1 MKVEK
6 KILITG
12 GTGTTGSRIAKRLV
26 RSGAG
31 VRIASRRMPAM
42 AGTEHVYFDWNDQKT
57 YRDALKNTNSLY
69 LVAPVGVFEPSPLV
83 VPFLEMAAA
92 SGVRRIV
99 LLSAAI
105 IDEDGP
111 VFGKLHHAVRR
122 YVPEW
127 TVLKPSYFMQN
138 FDHQHGASIRKKNE
152 IVTAS
157 GSGKVGFIDADD
169 IAEVAVRALLD
180 QKPHNTSHILTGPEA
195 LSYAEAAAIIG
206 RAAGRDV
213 RHVNVEVSAL
223 RERYIKAGLSPDY
236 AGFMSDLD
244 EKIKNGKENRIT
256 DTVERITGKKPRSLA
271 DFANE
276 HAGRWRLL

>member
-1 MKVEK
+1 MEK

-26 RSGAG
+26 RLGAG

-157 GSGKVGFIDADD
+157 GSGKVLC
-169 IAEVAVRALLD
+169 R
-180 QKPHNTSHILTGPEA
+180 
-195 LSYAEAAAIIG
+195 
-206 RAAGRDV
+206 
-213 RHVNVEVSAL
+213 
-223 RERYIKAGLSPDY
+223 
-236 AGFMSDLD
+236 
-244 EKIKNGKENRIT
+244 
-256 DTVERITGKKPRSLA
+256 
-271 DFANE
+271 
-276 HAGRWRLL
+276 

>member
-1 MKVEK
+1 
-6 KILITG
+6 
-12 GTGTTGSRIAKRLV
+12 
-26 RSGAG
+26 
-31 VRIASRRMPAM
+31 M

-92 SGVRRIV
+92 FGVRRIV

-127 TVLKPSYFMQN
+127 TVLEPSYFMQN

-169 IAEVAVRALLD
+169 IAEVAVCALLD
-180 QKPHNTSHILTGPEA
+180 QKPHNTSHILTGPKA

-223 RERYIKAGLSPDY
+223 RERYIKVGLSPDY
-236 AGFMSDLD
+236 ASFMSELD

-256 DTVERITGKKPRSLA
+256 DTVERVTEKKPRSLA

>member
-1 MKVEK
+1 M
-6 KILITG
+6 
-12 GTGTTGSRIAKRLV
+12 
-26 RSGAG
+26 
-31 VRIASRRMPAM
+31 
-42 AGTEHVYFDWNDQKT
+42 
-57 YRDALKNTNSLY
+57 
-69 LVAPVGVFEPSPLV
+69 VAPVGVYEPSPIVL
-83 VPFLEMAAA
+83 PFLEMASAF
-92 SGVRRIV
+92 GVRRIV

-127 TVLKPSYFMQN
+127 AVLQPSYFMQN

-157 GSGKVGFIDADD
+157 DGGKVGFIDADD

-206 RAAGRDV
+206 RAAGRDI

-236 AGFMSDLD
+236 AGFMSELD

-276 HAGRWRLL
+276 HAERWRLL